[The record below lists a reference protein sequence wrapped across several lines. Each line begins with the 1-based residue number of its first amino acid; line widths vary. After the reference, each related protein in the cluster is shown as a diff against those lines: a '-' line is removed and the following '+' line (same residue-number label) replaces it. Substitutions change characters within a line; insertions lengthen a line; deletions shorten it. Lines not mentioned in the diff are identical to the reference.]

1 EGLNE
6 VCKMWARSC
15 SDADRAKS
23 ILSLSAS
30 ETRLKSGYKKN
41 EIEKTARKVIRG
53 SYSGVSSSEKIR
65 LLEKAISSSVIR
77 AANGNAEKLAYLLDI
92 EQGKGDNFLFDV
104 YLNVNMMLIPEDIL
118 GRMEKKYVV
127 GVTTAIF

>member
-1 EGLNE
+1 MSFLDERDREETINIVEGLNE

-77 AANGNAEKLAYLLDI
+77 AANGNAEKLAY
-92 EQGKGDNFLFDV
+92 F
-104 YLNVNMMLIPEDIL
+104 LNVNMMLIPEDIL
-118 GRMEKKYVV
+118 GGMEKKYVV

>member
-1 EGLNE
+1 
-6 VCKMWARSC
+6 M
-15 SDADRAKS
+15 
-23 ILSLSAS
+23 
-30 ETRLKSGYKKN
+30 
-41 EIEKTARKVIRG
+41 
-53 SYSGVSSSEKIR
+53 
-65 LLEKAISSSVIR
+65 EKAISSSVIR

-118 GRMEKKYVV
+118 GGMEKKYVV